1 MKRMNTTT
9 TLRFPTLTEHGY
21 ALLTDKA
28 AHLRDEVLPSLR
40 PLLVEW
46 DRDERVVAD
55 FERYQAELDHIEQV
69 LAAATLIRL
78 QSSTDGVV
86 RLGDTVVIE
95 TLDREHTTVVIVD
108 PEEAI
113 LDEERVSS
121 TSPLATSLLGARA
134 GDTVEVSAPKGAWPC
149 RVISVNGV
157 TKAAAAKAAA
167 STSASPTKAAKAPKA
182 TRAQKKDAK
191 K

>member
-9 TLRFPTLTEHGY
+9 SLRFPTLTEHGY
-21 ALLTDKA
+21 DLLTAKA

-55 FERYQAELDHIEQV
+55 FERYLAELDHLEQV
-69 LAAATLIRL
+69 LAAATLIPL
-78 QSSTDGVV
+78 ESSTDGVV

-95 TLDREHTTVVIVD
+95 TLSRELTTVVIVD

-121 TSPLATSLLGARA
+121 TSPLAMSLLGARA
-134 GDTVEVSAPKGAWPC
+134 GDTVEISAPKGAWPC
-149 RVISVNGV
+149 RVVSVNGL
-157 TKAAAAKAAA
+157 TKANAA
-167 STSASPTKAAKAPKA
+167 SVATKPEKAPRS
-182 TRAQKKDAK
+182 TRRRSAK
-191 K
+191 